1 MTRQPSL
8 QGDERVG
15 VFTLRK
21 VLGADQKQKPRER
34 NEGELDVN
42 RTAGVSR

>member
-1 MTRQPSL
+1 MTRQPPL

-21 VLGADQKQKPRER
+21 VLGADQKQKPREGI
-34 NEGELDVN
+34 EGI
-42 RTAGVSR
+42 